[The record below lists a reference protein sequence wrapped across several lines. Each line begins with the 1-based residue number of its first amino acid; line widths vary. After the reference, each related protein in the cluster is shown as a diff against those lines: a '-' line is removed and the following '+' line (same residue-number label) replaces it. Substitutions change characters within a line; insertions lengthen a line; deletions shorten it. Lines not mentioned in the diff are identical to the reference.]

1 MIKKFKVTIFA
12 KFVFFLITLCFL
24 FGIYLSIPVLFNYK
38 SIENII
44 ESKFS
49 SDFNINLNI
58 NGDIKYQ
65 LLPKPHLLI
74 SDSSLSIDENNNES
88 ISFDIKNLKV
98 FISSNSLYPKS
109 KINFEKFE
117 IINTNFLIKK
127 KEYNILRKY
136 FHNSES
142 KPLYI
147 KKSKVFIIDEND
159 ETLIISPIEKI
170 NFTTSQKDDFKKLNI
185 KGNLFDLNFKSF
197 WKKKY
202 NSQMNSQIEI
212 DFKEPNILIKNEL
225 NYVNNS
231 SFNGVTSLNFLNQNI
246 AIAYQLKNNIIS
258 LKSPQNNNDIKIDT
272 TIELSPFYLNS
283 NIILN
288 RQNINFLVDELMLFI
303 LNLKPDLLGN
313 VNGDIKLILNN
324 IEHELLRSGK
334 ISLNI
339 SQKTTNLS
347 EVFFNIGEI
356 GQIETKIKY
365 KEESGDIIFHSSNL
379 LKIKNKKEF
388 AKKFQVKLDKVKD
401 INVMYFKIE
410 KNISTGII
418 SIFDIK
424 INQTAY
430 KDKKSDK
437 TRYNIR
443 NSQEL
448 KSLVKNIINS

>member
-1 MIKKFKVTIFA
+1 MIKKLKVTIFA
-12 KFVFFLITLCFL
+12 KFIFLLIALCFL

-74 SDSSLSIDENNNES
+74 SNSSLSIDENKNED

-98 FISSNSLYPKS
+98 FINSNSLYPKS

-117 IINTNFLIKK
+117 IQSTNFILRQN
-127 KEYNILRKY
+127 EHNILRNY
-136 FHNSES
+136 FHNSKS
-142 KPLYI
+142 KPFFI
-147 KKSKVFIIDEND
+147 KKSKVFIMDDND
-159 ETLIISPIEKI
+159 ETLIISPIEKF
-170 NFTTSQKDDFKKLNI
+170 NFTTSKKDDFKKLNI
-185 KGNLFDLNFKSF
+185 KANLFDSNFKLL

-202 NSQMNSQIEI
+202 NSQKNSQIEI
-212 DFKEPNILIKNEL
+212 DFEEPNILIKNDL
-225 NYVNNS
+225 KYNNNS
-231 SFNGVTSLNFLNQNI
+231 SFEGSTSLNFLNQNI
-246 AIAYQLKNNIIS
+246 EIKYQLKNKIIS
-258 LKSPQNNNDIKIDT
+258 LKSPENNNDIKINSK
-272 TIELSPFYLNS
+272 IELSPFYLNS

-288 RQNINFLVDELMLFI
+288 KQNINFLVDELIFSI

-313 VNGDIKLILNN
+313 LNGDIEFFFTN
-324 IEHELLRSGK
+324 IKHELLRNGR

-339 SQKTTNLS
+339 QQKNINLS
-347 EVFFNIGEI
+347 KVLFSIGNI
-356 GQIETKIKY
+356 GQIETEIKY
-365 KEESGDIIFHSSNL
+365 IEENGDTIFHSSNSL
-379 LKIKNKKEF
+379 IIKNKIEF
-388 AKKFQVKLDKVKD
+388 AKKFQLKSD
-401 INVMYFKIE
+401 IVRDIDVIHFKIE
-410 KNISTGII
+410 KNINSGLI

-424 INQTAY
+424 INEVVFE
-430 KDKKSDK
+430 DKKSRE

>member
-1 MIKKFKVTIFA
+1 MIKKLKVTIFA
-12 KFVFFLITLCFL
+12 KFIFLLVASCFL

-98 FISSNSLYPKS
+98 FMSSNSLYPKS

-117 IINTNFLIKK
+117 IKNTNFLIKK
-127 KEYNILRKY
+127 KEYNVLRNY

-142 KPLYI
+142 KPFDI
-147 KKSKVFIIDEND
+147 KKSKIFAVDEKD

-170 NFTTSQKDDFKKLNI
+170 TFITSKQDDFKKLNI
-185 KGNLFDLNFKSF
+185 KGNLFDLNFQSF

-202 NSQMNSQIEI
+202 NSQINSQIKI

-225 NYVNNS
+225 NYDNNS
-231 SFNGVTSLNFLNQNI
+231 SFEGATSLNFLNQNI
-246 AIAYQLKNNIIS
+246 EIGYQLKNNIIS
-258 LKSPQNNNDIKIDT
+258 LKSPQNNNDIKINSK
-272 TIELSPFYLNS
+272 IELSPFYLNS
-283 NIILN
+283 NITLN
-288 RQNINFLVDELMLFI
+288 KQNLNFLVDELMFSI

-324 IEHELLRSGK
+324 IEHELIRSGN

-339 SQKTTNLS
+339 SQKTINLS
-347 EVFFNIGEI
+347 EVLFNIGEI
-356 GQIETKIKY
+356 GQIKSEIKY
-365 KEESGDIIFHSSNL
+365 KEESGDIIFYSSNSL
-379 LKIKNKKEF
+379 QIKNKKEF
-388 AKKFQVKLDKVKD
+388 AKKFQVKLDRVKD
-401 INVMYFKIE
+401 INVMYFKID
-410 KNISTGII
+410 KNINTGII
-418 SIFDIK
+418 SVFDIK

-430 KDKKSDK
+430 KDKKSNM

-448 KSLVKNIINS
+448 KSLVKSIINS

>member
-1 MIKKFKVTIFA
+1 MIEKLKVTIFT
-12 KFVFFLITLCFL
+12 KFIFLLVTLCFL

-88 ISFDIKNLKV
+88 TSFDIKNLKV

-170 NFTTSQKDDFKKLNI
+170 NFTTSRKDDFKKLNI

-212 DFKEPNILIKNEL
+212 DFKEPNILIKNQL
-225 NYVNNS
+225 NYDDNS
-231 SFNGVTSLNFLNQNI
+231 SFEGITSLNFLNQNI
-246 AIAYQLKNNIIS
+246 EIGYQLKNNIIS
-258 LKSPQNNNDIKIDT
+258 LKSLQNNNDIKIDT

-288 RQNINFLVDELMLFI
+288 KQNINFLVDELIFYI

-313 VNGDIKLILNN
+313 VNGDIKFILNN

-410 KNISTGII
+410 KNIRSGII

>member
-1 MIKKFKVTIFA
+1 MIKKLKVTIFA
-12 KFVFFLITLCFL
+12 KFIFLLVTLCFL

-65 LLPKPHLLI
+65 LLPKPHLLV
-74 SDSSLSIDENNNES
+74 SDSSLSIQENNNEN
-88 ISFDIKNLKV
+88 ISFDIKNLKI
-98 FISSNSLYPKS
+98 FIRSNSLYPKS
-109 KINFEKFE
+109 RINFEKFE

-127 KEYNILRKY
+127 KDFNILRKY
-136 FHNSES
+136 FHKSEN
-142 KPLYI
+142 KPFNI
-147 KKSKVFIIDEND
+147 KKSKVFVIDEND
-159 ETLIISPIEKI
+159 ETLIISPIKKI

-185 KGNLFDLNFKSF
+185 KGNLFDLNFKLF

-202 NSQMNSQIEI
+202 NSQMNSKMEI
-212 DFKEPNILIKNEL
+212 DFKEPNILLKNEL
-225 NYVNNS
+225 KYDNNS
-231 SFNGVTSLNFLNQNI
+231 NFEGTTLFNFLNQNI
-246 AIAYQLKNNIIS
+246 EIAYQLKNNIIS
-258 LKSPQNNNDIKIDT
+258 LKSPENNNDIKINS

-283 NIILN
+283 NINLN
-288 RQNINFLVDELMLFI
+288 KLNLNFLVDELMFAI

-313 VNGDIKLILNN
+313 INGDIKLILNN
-324 IEHELLRSGK
+324 VEHELIRSGN
-334 ISLNI
+334 ISFNI
-339 SQKTTNLS
+339 SQKTIYLR
-347 EVFFNIGEI
+347 EVLFNIGEI
-356 GQIETKIKY
+356 GQIKTDIKY
-365 KEESGDIIFHSSNL
+365 KEESGDIIFHSSNSL
-379 LKIKNKKEF
+379 QIKNKKEF

-410 KNISTGII
+410 RNISTRKI

-437 TRYNIR
+437 NRYNIR

>member
-1 MIKKFKVTIFA
+1 MIKKLKVTIFS
-12 KFVFFLITLCFL
+12 KFIFLLIALCFL

-74 SDSSLSIDENNNES
+74 SDSSLSIYEENNES

-98 FISSNSLYPKS
+98 FVNSNSLYPKS

-136 FHNSES
+136 FHESEI

-147 KKSKVFIIDEND
+147 KKSKVFLIDDND

-170 NFTTSQKDDFKKLNI
+170 SFITSQQDDFKKLNI
-185 KGNLFDLNFKSF
+185 KGNLFDLNFKSL

-202 NSQMNSQIEI
+202 NSRTNSQIEI
-212 DFKEPNILIKNEL
+212 DFNEPNLLIKNEL
-225 NYVNNS
+225 NFENNS
-231 SFNGVTSLNFLNQNI
+231 SFEGSTLLNFLNQKI
-246 AIAYQLKNNIIS
+246 EVEYQLKNNIIS
-258 LKSPQNNNDIKIDT
+258 LKSLENNNDIKIDT

-283 NIILN
+283 NITLN
-288 RQNINFLVDELMLFI
+288 KQNLNFLVDELIFSI
-303 LNLKPDLLGN
+303 LKLKPDVLGN
-313 VNGDIKLILNN
+313 LNGDINFLLTN
-324 IEHELLRSGK
+324 IENELIRNGN

-339 SQKTTNLS
+339 SQKTINLS
-347 EVFFNIGEI
+347 EVLFNVGEI
-356 GQIETKIKY
+356 GQIETEIKY
-365 KEESGDIIFHSSNL
+365 IEEKGNTIFHSSNSL
-379 LKIKNKKEF
+379 IIKNKKEF

-401 INVMYFKIE
+401 LNMIHFKVE
-410 KNISTGII
+410 KNIHNGSI

-424 INQTAY
+424 INQAVNEG
-430 KDKKSDK
+430 KSSGES
-437 TRYNIR
+437 RYNIR